1 MEATE
6 AAINE
11 NRRDI
16 KTRDKAWAQRFAA
29 FLASQNISPNQISVL
44 SMLFAGLALAAFVWS
59 RQAQQPAILI
69 LAVVSIQLR
78 LLCNLFDGMVAV
90 EFNKKSAVGEIF
102 NEVPDRISDTLIILG
117 AGLYCQNQEFAVH
130 LAWAN
135 IFLATMT
142 AYVRV
147 FGAALGKGH
156 RFLGPMAK
164 QHRMFLISL
173 AAVGEWL
180 LPGEVLYIS
189 LWIMFILLV
198 ATVTRRLVVLSRSLQ
213 EAP

>member
-1 MEATE
+1 MDATDV
-6 AAINE
+6 NSVD
-11 NRRDI
+11 NRREI

-29 FLASQNISPNQISVL
+29 FLAAQNVSPNQISVL
-44 SMLFAGLALAAFVWS
+44 SMVFAAFALSAFLWS
-59 RQAQQPAILI
+59 RQAQQPALLI
-69 LAVVSIQLR
+69 VAVAFIQLR

-90 EFNKKSAVGEIF
+90 EFNKKSAVGEIY

-117 AGLYCQNQEFAVH
+117 AGLYTQNHEFAIH

-142 AYVRV
+142 AYIRV

-164 QHRMFLISL
+164 QHRMFLISV
-173 AAVGEWL
+173 AALGEWL
-180 LPGEVLYIS
+180 LPGEALYFS
-189 LWIMFILLV
+189 LWIMLVLLLVTVGRRLILL
-198 ATVTRRLVVLSRSLQ
+198 SCSLQ

>member
-6 AAINE
+6 AALNE

-29 FLASQNISPNQISVL
+29 FLARQNISPNQISVL
-44 SMLFAGLALAAFVWS
+44 SMLFAGLALISFVWA
-59 RQAQQPAILI
+59 RQAQQPAILL
-69 LAVVSIQLR
+69 LAVAGIQLR

-90 EFNKKSAVGEIF
+90 EFNKKSVIGEIY

-117 AGLYCQNQEFAVH
+117 VGLYCQNQEFAIH

-173 AAVGEWL
+173 TALAEWII
-180 LPGEVLYIS
+180 PGDALYLG
-189 LWIMFILLV
+189 LWIMFILLI
-198 ATVTRRLVVLSRSLQ
+198 ATVMRRLIVLSRSLQ